1 MVEST
6 NESLDVGGGCGRM
19 RSINWRTAHPIRH
32 NQLAGTEHGIIDGRT
47 HMYVYVHIPK
57 PIDMYASNVLMARK
71 REKKGE
77 LGGQLLCIWRVP
89 TKTIGQIWP
98 SFDHTEKLA
107 AQTVNTSKLRW
118 AVYAGHVS
126 SSAFPI
132 KSATESIKLA
142 AVVVVEWNKKW
153 PAMCHLSILHC
164 FNCTSRCGM

>member
-1 MVEST
+1 
-6 NESLDVGGGCGRM
+6 
-19 RSINWRTAHPIRH
+19 
-32 NQLAGTEHGIIDGRT
+32 
-47 HMYVYVHIPK
+47 MYVYVHIPK

-118 AVYAGHVS
+118 AVYVGHVS

-142 AVVVVEWNKKW
+142 AVVVEWNKKW